1 MVTITKQ
8 VEGQKIEKV
17 KLVEV
22 DKKEEWEV
30 KKILNKRKIRSV
42 MKYLVHWKGFTG
54 RGLLQKMI
62 YRKKRK
68 IWKMQKN

>member
-1 MVTITKQ
+1 VVTITKQ